1 VRHPSPI
8 SALTLLVMFTEKKM
22 TLTEKQFD
30 FYQDEVIDALERANN
45 ERYRLTRR
53 SDDEQ
58 TTIIPEE

>member
-45 ERYRLTRR
+45 ERYRLTQR

-58 TTIIPEE
+58 TTIIPQE